1 MPRLKVNYQKQR
13 TGKESMKMI
22 IRHFKLNILSVQNE
36 SGGHMRWII
45 IFEQEIIFISS
56 RGENV
61 QNKNF

>member
-1 MPRLKVNYQKQR
+1 MNPVVTY
-13 TGKESMKMI
+13 EVDY
-22 IRHFKLNILSVQNE
+22 H
-36 SGGHMRWII
+36 